1 VAHELPVPVSCWGWW
16 RWWSFVHLS
25 LHIGD
30 SVHHVGK
37 QLSLDGEK
45 LLYPCSWRL
54 VWLTLLRIGVGI
66 VARSL
71 SRLYRLI
78 NS

>member
-1 VAHELPVPVSCWGWW
+1 VAHELPVSVSSWRWW
-16 RWWSFVHLS
+16 RWWSLVHLS

-30 SVHHVGK
+30 SVRHFGK
-37 QLSLDGEK
+37 QLSLGGEK
-45 LLYPCSWRL
+45 LFHPYRWRL
-54 VWLTLLRIGVGI
+54 VLLTLLRIEVGI

-71 SRLYRLI
+71 SWHCRLI